1 MPRLGLSASQLARMR
16 AEVAQLLPN
25 TCTIQQPTNTKD
37 GKGGVVQTWSTAVGG
52 ANVPCRL
59 DPMDKPVQADEQGQR
74 EAIVNQR
81 RLTVP
86 YDAPLAVD
94 YRVIVGSETYEI
106 RDLADDGSWRPT
118 KRAIVTKVEGT

>member
-16 AEVAQLLPN
+16 ADAAQLLPDS
-25 TCTIQQPTNTKD
+25 CTIQVPTNTKD
-37 GKGGVVQTWSTAVGG
+37 GKGGVVQTWSTVTGG

-59 DPMDKPVQADEQGQR
+59 DPMDKPVQSDEQGGR

-86 YDAPLAVD
+86 CTTPLAVD
-94 YRVIVGSETYEI
+94 YRVVVGSETYEI

-118 KRAIVTKVEGT
+118 KRAIVTKVEGA